1 MELRFG
7 NIKEIRRCLSCCNN
21 SILRRKKK
29 IAQNEGKK
37 FEESFVKS
45 VPDHVLVKRL
55 NDNASAWSG
64 GDNTR
69 FASSNECDFILFD
82 DDTRTIYGL
91 ELKSL
96 DKKSITYWREDFE
109 DKDKKTQF
117 GIRKCQIQGL
127 TKWSKYKGVFG
138 FVINFRCCS
147 NRTFFIYIEEF
158 LKYTSTLSKKSI
170 NFDDVLQMNPVEIN
184 NHIIRTNYKYD
195 VEDFLDKT
203 KID

>member
-1 MELRFG
+1 MELLCG
-7 NIKEIRRCLSCCNN
+7 NIKEIRRCLSCYNN
-21 SILRRKKK
+21 FTLRRKKK

-37 FEESFVKS
+37 FESAFVKS
-45 VPDHVLVKRL
+45 IPDHVLVKRL

-69 FASSNECDFILFD
+69 FASNNECDFILFD
-82 DDTRTIYGL
+82 DNTRTLMGL
-91 ELKSL
+91 ELKST
-96 DKKSITYWREDFE
+96 KEKSLTFWHEDFE
-109 DKDKKTQF
+109 DKNKKQTFQ
-117 GIRKCQIQGL
+117 IRKCQVQGL
-127 TKWSKYKGVFG
+127 TKWSKHKGVFG
-138 FVINFRCCS
+138 FVINFRSCS

-170 NFDDVLQMNPVEIN
+170 SFDDVLKMNPVEIN

-195 VEDFLDKT
+195 IEDFLDKT

>member
-1 MELRFG
+1 MGLLYG
-7 NIKEIRRCLSCCNN
+7 NTKEILFYLNCYND

-37 FEESFVKS
+37 FESAFVKS
-45 VPDHVLVKRL
+45 IPDHVLVKRL

-82 DDTRTIYGL
+82 DNTRTLYCI
-91 ELKSL
+91 ELKST
-96 DKKSITYWREDFE
+96 KEKSLTYWREDFE
-109 DKDKKTQF
+109 DKNKKQTFQ
-117 GIRKCQIQGL
+117 IRKCQIQGL
-127 TKWSKYKGVFG
+127 TKWSKHKGVFG
-138 FVINFRCCS
+138 FIINFRGCS
-147 NRTFFIYIEEF
+147 NRTFFIYVEEF
-158 LKYTSTLSKKSI
+158 LKYTSTLPKKSI
-170 NFDDVLQMNPVEIN
+170 SFDDVLKMKPVEIK

-195 VEDFLDKT
+195 VEDFLNQT